1 MAFPRP
7 SSPIEL
13 PGGRLACGI
22 HGLEVCPR
30 CCVDYSFIHEY
41 LATEDNAS
49 SSSRGQEEYLVPTI
63 TFSPGAIEPQPS
75 PSGPGRS
82 FEKFIPPNSTDSPLS
97 LFPPRVKTNMRHTRF
112 INATNATQML
122 IYTDGACLNNGRNNP
137 MAGCAFV
144 FKPSSSSDPAGC
156 VNFHLEKK
164 GPRGEAHQQTSN
176 RAELRAVIG
185 ALKFRHWKGEGFSTL
200 VIATDSEYV
209 VEGATNWIR
218 GWIRRGWTTRAGVP
232 VKNRDLWDTLF
243 DEAERWS
250 KEGLK
255 IRFWRIPREMNTVA
269 DHFAKVAA
277 TDAEADKFS
286 VELGIDT

>member
-1 MAFPRP
+1 M
-7 SSPIEL
+7 
-13 PGGRLACGI
+13 
-22 HGLEVCPR
+22 
-30 CCVDYSFIHEY
+30 
-41 LATEDNAS
+41 
-49 SSSRGQEEYLVPTI
+49 
-63 TFSPGAIEPQPS
+63 
-75 PSGPGRS
+75 
-82 FEKFIPPNSTDSPLS
+82 
-97 LFPPRVKTNMRHTRF
+97 
-112 INATNATQML
+112 
-122 IYTDGACLNNGRNNP
+122 
-137 MAGCAFV
+137 
-144 FKPSSSSDPAGC
+144 
-156 VNFHLEKK
+156 
-164 GPRGEAHQQTSN
+164 
-176 RAELRAVIG
+176 IG